1 MSATT
6 ESLLAQREAKL
17 IAALSRLDS
26 VVVAYSGGVD
36 SSLLAFY
43 ARKVLGDRAR
53 IVIAVSPSLASD
65 ELDEARAQAKQ
76 FGWQLMEVTTDE
88 VDNPDYRKNDGQR
101 CYFCKGALFAAMDA
115 LAKREGFVNLA
126 YGANVADLGDIRPGQ
141 RAAQEYNVV
150 SPLQEAQLTKEEIRE
165 LARIAG
171 LASWD
176 KPQSACLSS
185 RFPTF
190 ETVTPQRLK
199 VVESAEIALRKL
211 GFKGFRVRFHSLSA
225 TKNLSGEE
233 LSLARIEFTDED
245 LRRVSLDETLR
256 SQLAAA
262 VKSAGF
268 AFVTIDIEG
277 YRQGSSNIGLGSF
290 AADEAQRNS
299 EFVPVELTRRG

>member
-17 IAALSRLDS
+17 IAALSRLES

-43 ARKVLGDRAR
+43 ARKVLGDKAR

-76 FGWQLMEVTTDE
+76 FDWQLMEVTTDE
-88 VDNPDYRKNDGQR
+88 VDNPNYRKNDGQR

-115 LAKREGFVNLA
+115 LAKREGYINLA
-126 YGANVADLGDIRPGQ
+126 YGANIADLGDIRPGQ
-141 RAAQEYNVV
+141 RAAKEYNVV

-171 LASWD
+171 LAAWD

-225 TKNLSGEE
+225 SKNLSGDE
-233 LSLARIEFTDED
+233 LSLARIEFTAED
-245 LRRVSLDETLR
+245 LIKVSRDETLR
-256 SQLAAA
+256 AQVAAA
-262 VKSAGF
+262 VKGAGF

-277 YRQGSSNIGLGSF
+277 YRQGSSNIGLGSPV
-290 AADEAQRNS
+290 AGEAQRES